1 MRLSRFG
8 GPLLG
13 PGLEGESPFCGQRG
27 GNPSVTHFGGPQ
39 RAPSPWLPAN
49 AEPGPSLIPSPS
61 LKPHPIGSLY
71 SWQHFISAPPILE
84 TPPN

>member
-1 MRLSRFG
+1 MWVGHGGGLRLSRFR

-13 PGLEGESPFCGQRG
+13 PGLEGESPVLRGQRG

-49 AEPGPSLIPSPS
+49 AEPVPSLIPSAS

-71 SWQHFISAPPILE
+71 
-84 TPPN
+84 